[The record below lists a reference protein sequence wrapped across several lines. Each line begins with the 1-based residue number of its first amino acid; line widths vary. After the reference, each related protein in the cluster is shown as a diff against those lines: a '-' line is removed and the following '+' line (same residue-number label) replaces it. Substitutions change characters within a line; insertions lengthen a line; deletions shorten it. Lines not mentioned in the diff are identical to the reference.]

1 MVTGGLE
8 RRCAMTD
15 ALRKQ
20 YDDLKAKHP
29 DAILLFHVGDFYETY
44 EGDAEVVAAI
54 LGITLTKSKDGTR
67 MAGFPYHA
75 LDTYLPRLVRAGK
88 RCAICDQL
96 EAPKHNVKRGITEL
110 VRPQKPAK
118 VQLPELT
125 RQQYDLLCEC
135 IRYRCA
141 DNSKERADAEAKG
154 QFTAWYDEQ
163 AKQLSELKTIIY
175 NK

>member
-1 MVTGGLE
+1 
-8 RRCAMTD
+8 MTD

-44 EGDAEVVAAI
+44 EDDTEAVAAI

-67 MAGFPYHA
+67 LAGFPYHA

-96 EAPKHNVKRGITEL
+96 EAPKHTVKRGITEL
-110 VRPQKPAK
+110 DKPQNTANI
-118 VQLPELT
+118 QLP
-125 RQQYDLLCEC
+125 
-135 IRYRCA
+135 
-141 DNSKERADAEAKG
+141 
-154 QFTAWYDEQ
+154 
-163 AKQLSELKTIIY
+163 
-175 NK
+175 